1 LNREEDEDEY
11 DFCLPQLTA
20 ATEQVEEF
28 ARKVWA
34 AGWNCCHFRVGES
47 YIDAVNGIIK

>member
-1 LNREEDEDEY
+1 VDPELINAEEDEDEF
-11 DFCLPQLTA
+11 DFCLPQLTH

-34 AGWNCCHFRVGES
+34 AGWNCCHFRVHFK
-47 YIDAVNGIIK
+47 VLF